1 MALQH
6 TPKPSALSLAVALAL
21 PLLAAQSLTAT
32 NASAQVEALIDEE
45 QTSLPLTAEPQYSAT
60 PAPQATETA
69 AQGMD
74 PSKTDS
80 PNESIESLTVTAQL
94 DWQPLPL
101 IPAAQ
106 QDLRC
111 RQCDGAFID
120 PLVGQ
125 IPTEPGSTDVQVSAD
140 VSDSDNNRMNFSGD
154 VSVVQGNRS
163 LRADEVQF
171 DRTQQIT
178 TAEGNIGYRE
188 PGVALLGDSFQFDSS
203 SKEAKV
209 TDARFVLHAAHM
221 SGTAVTLE
229 RQSTGHIAIDEGAM
243 TFCAPEDPTW
253 FLKGDD
259 ITIDPAEGMAEVK
272 HATLE
277 VGGIPVF
284 YLPWI
289 TFPINDQRKT
299 GLLFPSIGS
308 DTRGGLDYT
317 QPIYFN
323 LAPNYDATYAPRFIG
338 ERGLLHQGQGR
349 WLNPLIGMWEVN
361 GQFIGTDDKYRD
373 EINPEDDTRWLV
385 GVQQRGQFGPSW
397 RTTIDYSKV
406 SDPDYVRDLDNSTL
420 SSQRQTAL
428 MQLGQLDYL
437 GSDWLVSIQAQ
448 QFQSLADD
456 IRNNYKKLP
465 QVTAQYRGSAGWR
478 GLQPVGLLQYSN
490 FDSDAVRV
498 TGERVYAEAGVTYP
512 MSWTWGFLRPTVKYR
527 ALQYKLDEIRNL
539 PEAEPD
545 AGSGV
550 FSLDGGLIFERS
562 ASLAGASMTQTLEP
576 RLFYLYSQYEE
587 QTGQP
592 DFDTAELTFSYNQ
605 LFRDTR
611 FSGHDRL
618 DDANQ
623 LAIGVTTRFFA
634 ESDGRERL
642 NASIG
647 QLFYFRDREVRL
659 GRRDPALTESTSAT
673 AVEFNWLPNEVWTFR
688 SSILYDT
695 NENRFDAASIQ
706 LNHRPGDG
714 RVFNIGYTLREPPP
728 SLLNRPVTEQAN
740 VSAYYPINDNWRIFG
755 ALEYSLEANEAV
767 EDMLGLE
774 YDGCCWQARL
784 LYMRYIDTAGGF
796 APDFSDPNLERE
808 NAVQFQ
814 FSLKGMGGFGRR
826 VENLLTDMI
835 RGFNDRYY

>member
-1 MALQH
+1 LALQH

-32 NASAQVEALIDEE
+32 NASAQVEALVDEE
-45 QTSLPLTAEPQYSAT
+45 QTAATEPQYSAT
-60 PAPQATETA
+60 SAPQTPETTV
-69 AQGMD
+69 QGMD
-74 PSKTDS
+74 PSNTDS
-80 PNESIESLTVTAQL
+80 SNESIESLTVTAQL

-101 IPAAQ
+101 VPAAQ

-188 PGVALLGDSFQFDSS
+188 PGVALLGDSFQYDSS

-299 GLLFPSIGS
+299 GLLSPSIGS

-478 GLQPVGLLQYSN
+478 GFQPVGLLQYSN

-576 RLFYLYSQYEE
+576 RLFYLYSQHEE

-634 ESDGRERL
+634 DSDGRERL

>member
-1 MALQH
+1 LALQH
-6 TPKPSALSLAVALAL
+6 SPKPSALSLAVALAL
-21 PLLAAQSLTAT
+21 PLLAAQCLAATSERSTDTLNGNLSDTLSDTLNDTLNDSL
-32 NASAQVEALIDEE
+32 
-45 QTSLPLTAEPQYSAT
+45 
-60 PAPQATETA
+60 
-69 AQGMD
+69 
-74 PSKTDS
+74 
-80 PNESIESLTVTAQL
+80 ESLTVTAQL
-94 DWQPLPL
+94 DWQPLSL
-101 IPAAQ
+101 IPAAR

-111 RQCDGAFID
+111 RQCGGTFVD
-120 PLVGQ
+120 PLAGQ

-140 VSDSDNNRMNFSGD
+140 KSSSDNDTLSFQGD
-154 VSVVQGNRS
+154 VSVQQGNRS
-163 LRADEVQF
+163 LRADSVQL
-171 DRTQQIT
+171 DRNRQIT
-178 TAEGNIGYRE
+178 KAQGNIGYRE
-188 PGVALLGDSFQFDSS
+188 PGVALLGDSFEYDSGTR
-203 SKEAKV
+203 EA
-209 TDARFVLHAAHM
+209 TITNARFALHQTQM
-221 SGTAVTLE
+221 SGTANTLE
-229 RQSTGHIAIDEGAM
+229 RQSTGHIDIDEGAM
-243 TFCAPEDPTW
+243 TFCAPDDPQW
-253 FLKGDD
+253 FIKGDD
-259 ITIDPAEGMAEVK
+259 ITIDPADGMAVVK

-349 WLNPLIGMWEVN
+349 WLNPFIGMWEVN
-361 GQFIGTDDKYRD
+361 GQYIGTDDKYQD
-373 EINPEDDTRWLV
+373 EINPEDGTRWLI
-385 GVQQRGQFGPSW
+385 GVQQRGQFGPRW
-397 RTTIDYSKV
+397 RTTINYNKV

-428 MQLGQLDYL
+428 MQLGQIDYL
-437 GSDWLVSIQAQ
+437 GADWLVSIQAQ

-456 IRNNYKKLP
+456 IRNDYKKLP
-465 QVTAQYRGSAGWR
+465 QITAHWRSNKTYAGF
-478 GLQPVGLLQYSN
+478 QPIGLLQYSS
-490 FDSDAVRV
+490 FDTDAKRV
-498 TGERVYAEAGVTYP
+498 TGERIYAEAGVSYP
-512 MSWTWGFLRPTVKYR
+512 MNWSWGFLRPTAKYR
-527 ALQYKLDEIRNL
+527 ALSYDLDDPLAL
-539 PEAEPD
+539 PDDAPD
-545 AGSGV
+545 AGSAV
-550 FSLDGGLIFERS
+550 FSLDGGLIFERQT
-562 ASLAGASMTQTLEP
+562 SLGGDAMTQTLEP
-576 RLFYLYSQYEE
+576 RVFYLYSEYDE
-587 QTGQP
+587 QNGQP

-623 LAIGVTTRFFA
+623 VALGLTTRFFA
-634 ESDGRERL
+634 DKDGRERL

-647 QLFYFRDREVRL
+647 QIFYFRDREVRL
-659 GRRDPALTESTSAT
+659 GRVDPALTESTSAT
-673 AVEFNWLPNEVWTFR
+673 AVEFNWLPSEAWTFR

-714 RVFNIGYTLREPPP
+714 KVFNIGYTLREPPP

-740 VSAYYPINDNWRIFG
+740 VSAYYPIGDNWRVFG

-767 EDMLGLE
+767 EDMVGLE

-796 APDFSDPNLERE
+796 VPDFSDPNLERE

-814 FSLKGMGGFGRR
+814 FLLKGMGGFGRR

>member
-1 MALQH
+1 
-6 TPKPSALSLAVALAL
+6 LAVALAL

-32 NASAQVEALIDEE
+32 NASAQVEALVDEE
-45 QTSLPLTAEPQYSAT
+45 QTAATEPQYSAT
-60 PAPQATETA
+60 SAPQTPETTV
-69 AQGMD
+69 QGMD
-74 PSKTDS
+74 PSNTDS
-80 PNESIESLTVTAQL
+80 SNESIESLTVTAQL

-101 IPAAQ
+101 VPAAQ

-188 PGVALLGDSFQFDSS
+188 PGVALLGDSFQYDSS

-299 GLLFPSIGS
+299 GLLSPSIGS

-478 GLQPVGLLQYSN
+478 GFQPVGLLQYSN

-576 RLFYLYSQYEE
+576 RLFYLYSQHEE

-634 ESDGRERL
+634 DSDGRERL

>member
-1 MALQH
+1 LALQH

-21 PLLAAQSLTAT
+21 PLLAAQSLAAT

-45 QTSLPLTAEPQYSAT
+45 QTAAAQPQHSAT
-60 PAPQATETA
+60 PAPQAAETA
-69 AQGMD
+69 AQGMG
-74 PSKTDS
+74 PTNTDS

-101 IPAAQ
+101 VPAAQ

-140 VSDSDNNRMNFSGD
+140 ISDSDNNRMNFSGD
-154 VSVVQGNRS
+154 VSVVQGNRL

-188 PGVALLGDSFQFDSS
+188 PGVALLGDSFQYDSS

-243 TFCAPEDPTW
+243 TFCTPEDPTW

-349 WLNPLIGMWEVN
+349 WLNPFIGMWEVN

-478 GLQPVGLLQYSN
+478 GFQPVGLLQYSN

-576 RLFYLYSQYEE
+576 RLFYLYSQHEE

-634 ESDGRERL
+634 DSDGRERL

>member
-1 MALQH
+1 MG
-6 TPKPSALSLAVALAL
+6 P
-21 PLLAAQSLTAT
+21 T
-32 NASAQVEALIDEE
+32 N
-45 QTSLPLTAEPQYSAT
+45 
-60 PAPQATETA
+60 
-69 AQGMD
+69 
-74 PSKTDS
+74 TDS

-101 IPAAQ
+101 VPAAQ

-140 VSDSDNNRMNFSGD
+140 ISDSDNNRMNFSGD
-154 VSVVQGNRS
+154 VSVVQGNRL

-188 PGVALLGDSFQFDSS
+188 PGVALLGDSFQYDSS

-349 WLNPLIGMWEVN
+349 WLNPFIGMWEVN

-373 EINPEDDTRWLV
+373 EINPEDDARWLV

-478 GLQPVGLLQYSN
+478 GFQPVGLLQYSN

-545 AGSGV
+545 AGSGG

-576 RLFYLYSQYEE
+576 RLFYLYSQHEE

-634 ESDGRERL
+634 DSDGRERL

>member
-6 TPKPSALSLAVALAL
+6 APNPSALSLAVALAL
-21 PLLAAQSLTAT
+21 PLLAAQSLAAA

-45 QTSLPLTAEPQYSAT
+45 QTAAAQPQYSAT
-60 PAPQATETA
+60 SAPQTPETTV
-69 AQGMD
+69 QGMD
-74 PSKTDS
+74 PSNTDS
-80 PNESIESLTVTAQL
+80 SNESIESLTVTAQL

-101 IPAAQ
+101 VPAAQ

-140 VSDSDNNRMNFSGD
+140 ISDSDNNRMNFSGD

-188 PGVALLGDSFQFDSS
+188 PGVALLGDSFQYDSS

-243 TFCAPEDPTW
+243 TFCTPEDPTW

-349 WLNPLIGMWEVN
+349 WLNPFIGMWEVN

-478 GLQPVGLLQYSN
+478 GFQPVGLLQYSN

-576 RLFYLYSQYEE
+576 RLFYLYSQHEE

-634 ESDGRERL
+634 DSDGRERL

>member
-1 MALQH
+1 MASKLDQRQKELASP
-6 TPKPSALSLAVALAL
+6 TDRFSSSSSRRSSTGDPFRSCPPS
-21 PLLAAQSLTAT
+21 
-32 NASAQVEALIDEE
+32 
-45 QTSLPLTAEPQYSAT
+45 
-60 PAPQATETA
+60 
-69 AQGMD
+69 
-74 PSKTDS
+74 
-80 PNESIESLTVTAQL
+80 
-94 DWQPLPL
+94 
-101 IPAAQ
+101 Q

-111 RQCDGAFID
+111 RQCEGAFVD
-120 PLVGQ
+120 PLADQ

-140 VSDSDNNRMNFSGD
+140 ESSSDKLKLSFQGD
-154 VSVVQGNRS
+154 VSVRQGNRS
-163 LRADEVQF
+163 LRADSVQV
-171 DRTQQIT
+171 DRNQQIT

-188 PGVALLGDSFQFDSS
+188 PGVALLGDSFEYDSGTR
-203 SKEAKV
+203 EA
-209 TDARFVLHAAHM
+209 TITNARFVLHQTQM
-221 SGTAVTLE
+221 SGTANTLE
-229 RQSTGHIAIDEGAM
+229 RQSTGQIDIDEGAM
-243 TFCAPEDPTW
+243 TFCAPDDPQW
-253 FLKGDD
+253 FIKGDD
-259 ITIDPAEGMAEVK
+259 ITINPADGMAEVK

-361 GQFIGTDDKYRD
+361 GQFIGTDDKYRE
-373 EINPEDDTRWLV
+373 EIDPTDGERWLV
-385 GVQQRGQFGPSW
+385 GVQQRGQFGPNW
-397 RTTIDYSKV
+397 RSTINYNRV
-406 SDPDYVRDLDNSTL
+406 SDLDYVRDLDNSTL

-428 MQLGQLDYL
+428 MQLGQIDYL
-437 GSDWLVSIQAQ
+437 GSDWLVSVQAQ

-465 QVTAQYRGSAGWR
+465 QVTAQYRSSATWR
-478 GLQPVGLLQYSN
+478 GFQPIGLIQYSN
-490 FDSDAVRV
+490 FDTDAKRV
-498 TGERVYAEAGVTYP
+498 TGERLYAEAGVSYP
-512 MSWTWGFLRPTVKYR
+512 MTWSWGFLRPTAKYR
-527 ALQYKLDEIRNL
+527 AVSYDLDKALAL
-539 PEAEPD
+539 PDAKPD

-550 FSLDGGLIFERS
+550 FSIDGGLIFERR
-562 ASLAGASMTQTLEP
+562 ASLGGKGMTQTLEP
-576 RLFYLYSQYEE
+576 RVFYLYSEYDE
-587 QTGQP
+587 QSGQP

-623 LAIGVTTRFFA
+623 LAIGLTTRFFSD
-634 ESDGRERL
+634 SDGRERL
-642 NASIG
+642 SASIG

-659 GRRDPALTESTSAT
+659 GPIDPALTESTSAT

-767 EDMLGLE
+767 EDMVGLE

>member
-1 MALQH
+1 LALQH

-32 NASAQVEALIDEE
+32 NASAQVEALVDEE
-45 QTSLPLTAEPQYSAT
+45 QTAATEPQYSAT
-60 PAPQATETA
+60 SAPQTPETTV
-69 AQGMD
+69 QGMD
-74 PSKTDS
+74 PSNTDS
-80 PNESIESLTVTAQL
+80 SNESIESLTVTAQL

-101 IPAAQ
+101 VPAAQ

-188 PGVALLGDSFQFDSS
+188 PGVALLGDSFQYDSS

-299 GLLFPSIGS
+299 GLLSPSIGS

-478 GLQPVGLLQYSN
+478 GFQPVGLLQYSN

-576 RLFYLYSQYEE
+576 RLFYLYSQHEE

-634 ESDGRERL
+634 DSDGRERL

-740 VSAYYPINDNWRIFG
+740 VAAYYPINDNWRIFG

>member
-1 MALQH
+1 LALQH

-32 NASAQVEALIDEE
+32 NASAQVEALVDEE
-45 QTSLPLTAEPQYSAT
+45 QTAATEPQYSAT
-60 PAPQATETA
+60 SAPQTPETTV
-69 AQGMD
+69 QGMD
-74 PSKTDS
+74 PSNTDS
-80 PNESIESLTVTAQL
+80 SNESIESLTVTAQL

-101 IPAAQ
+101 VPAAQ

-188 PGVALLGDSFQFDSS
+188 PGVALLGDSFQYDSS

-299 GLLFPSIGS
+299 GLLSPSIGS

-361 GQFIGTDDKYRD
+361 GQSIGTDDKYRD

-478 GLQPVGLLQYSN
+478 GFQPVGLLQYSN

-576 RLFYLYSQYEE
+576 RLFYLYSQHEE

-634 ESDGRERL
+634 DSDGRERL

>member
-6 TPKPSALSLAVALAL
+6 APTPSALSLAVALAL
-21 PLLAAQSLTAT
+21 PLLAGQSLADTNTQGQEQTQRQEPASELAMQQNNLPAPSEGEADTT
-32 NASAQVEALIDEE
+32 NASIQ
-45 QTSLPLTAEPQYSAT
+45 
-60 PAPQATETA
+60 
-69 AQGMD
+69 
-74 PSKTDS
+74 
-80 PNESIESLTVTAQL
+80 SLTVTPEL

-101 IPAAQ
+101 VPVSQ
-106 QDLRC
+106 QTLRC
-111 RQCDGAFID
+111 RQCGGAYVD
-120 PLVGQ
+120 PLAGQ
-125 IPTEPGSTDVQVSAD
+125 IATEPGSTDVQVSAD
-140 VSDSDNNRMNFSGD
+140 QSSSDNEELSFSGD
-154 VSVVQGNRS
+154 VSVIQGNRS
-163 LRADEVQF
+163 LRADTVQF
-171 DRTQQIT
+171 DRNQQVT
-178 TAEGNIGYRE
+178 TAQGSISYRE
-188 PGVALLGDSFQFDSS
+188 PGVALLGDSFEYDSGS
-203 SKEAKV
+203 REAKI
-209 TDARFVLHAAHM
+209 TDARFALHQTHM
-221 SGTAVTLE
+221 SGTANTLE
-229 RQSTGHIAIDEGAM
+229 RQSTGHISIDEGAM
-243 TFCAPEDPTW
+243 TFCAPNDPLW
-253 FLKGDD
+253 FIKGDD
-259 ITIDPAEGMAEVK
+259 ITIDPAKGMAVVK

-277 VGGIPVF
+277 VSGIPVF
-284 YLPWI
+284 YVPWI
-289 TFPINDQRKT
+289 TFPINDERKT

-323 LAPNYDATYAPRFIG
+323 LAPNYDATYAPRYIG

-349 WLNPLIGMWEVN
+349 WLNPYIGKWDVT
-361 GQFIGTDDKYRD
+361 GQYIDSDDKYRD
-373 EINPEDDTRWLV
+373 EINPEDGTRWLV

-428 MQLGQLDYL
+428 MQLGQIDYL
-437 GSDWLVSIQAQ
+437 GADWLVSIQAQ

-465 QVTAQYRGSAGWR
+465 QVTAQYRGDAVWG
-478 GLQPVGLLQYSN
+478 GLQPIGLLQYSN

-527 ALQYKLDEIRNL
+527 ALQYKLDELRNL

-550 FSLDGGLIFERS
+550 FSLDGGLIFERQT
-562 ASLAGASMTQTLEP
+562 SLGGKGMTQTLEP
-576 RLFYLYSQYEE
+576 RVFYLYSQYEE
-587 QTGQP
+587 QSGQP

-623 LAIGVTTRFFA
+623 LALGLTTRFFA
-634 ESDGRERL
+634 DRDGRERM

-673 AVEFNWLPNEVWTFR
+673 ALEFNWLPSDAWTFR
-688 SSILYDT
+688 SSLLYDT
-695 NENRFDAASIQ
+695 NDNRFDAASIQ
-706 LNHRPGDG
+706 LNHRPGNG
-714 RVFNIGYTLREPPP
+714 KVFNIGYTLREPPP

-740 VSAYYPINDNWRIFG
+740 ISAYYPLGNNWRIFG
-755 ALEYSLEANEAV
+755 ALEYSLEADEAV
-767 EDMLGLE
+767 EDMVGFE

-796 APDFSDPNLERE
+796 VPDFSDPNLERE

-814 FSLKGMGGFGRR
+814 FALKGMGGFGRR